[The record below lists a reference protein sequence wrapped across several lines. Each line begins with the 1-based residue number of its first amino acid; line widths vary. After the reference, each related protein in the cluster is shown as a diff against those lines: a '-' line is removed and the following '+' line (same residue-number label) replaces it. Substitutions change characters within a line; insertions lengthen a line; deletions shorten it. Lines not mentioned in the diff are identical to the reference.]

1 MTNNVIIQFLIELIH
16 RWRSK
21 SPTFF
26 KVIQY
31 IGIAVTLFS
40 GVPEL
45 LEMLKVTLPE
55 WATVLQSKVAGV
67 AGFIAFILAA
77 LPVEENPPVVEEAT
91 PAEAKKTVSLPFTE
105 HVDAHASKTTE

>member
-1 MTNNVIIQFLIELIH
+1 MSNNVIIQFLVELIQ

-26 KVIQY
+26 KVIQWIA
-31 IGIAVTLFS
+31 IGVTLFS
-40 GVPEL
+40 GLPEL
-45 LEMLKVTLPE
+45 LDQLNVTLPE
-55 WATVLQSKVAGV
+55 WATILQSKVAGIV
-67 AGFIAFILAA
+67 GFVSFLLAA

-105 HVDAHASKTTE
+105 HVDKGTSTSE